1 MINLCPRVTTEY
13 KKEKRSQIIRSAI
26 KCFSKY
32 GFDKTRMD
40 DIVSESETS
49 KGTLYNYFSSK
60 EDLFQAIAE
69 DSLNLLKLQLSKVF
83 IQNKEDVM
91 TNIELAYDE
100 FRKIQREGS
109 DKVFFE
115 AIAESSRNPKLQKI
129 LREHRRKMY
138 KMVYEHTQSQTE
150 KGWYRDDVN
159 LELIAAG
166 GVSLLDGLTIGRI
179 LGIPE
184 SYNKKIWIEFHK
196 LIFDDLNSR

>member
-1 MINLCPRVTTEY
+1 LCPRVTIEY
-13 KKEKRSQIIRSAI
+13 KKEKKSQILRSAI

-32 GFDKTRMD
+32 GFDKTRME
-40 DIVSESETS
+40 DIVNESELS

-69 DSLNLLKLQLSKVF
+69 DSLNLLYLQLTNTFTK
-83 IQNKEDVM
+83 NREDIISN
-91 TNIELAYDE
+91 TERFYDE

-109 DKVFFE
+109 EKVFFE

-129 LREHRRKMY
+129 LRDHRKKLY
-138 KMVYEHTQSQTE
+138 KISYDHMQLQIK
-150 KGWYRDDVN
+150 KGWFKEDIN

-166 GVSLLDGLTIGRI
+166 VVSLFDGLTIGRI

-184 SYNKKIWIEFHK
+184 TYNKKVWVEINQLVLDGIK
-196 LIFDDLNSR
+196 ST

>member
-1 MINLCPRVTTEY
+1 MCPRVTTEY

-40 DIVSESETS
+40 DIVNESELS

-60 EDLFQAIAE
+60 EDLFEAIAE
-69 DSLNLLKLQLSKVF
+69 DSLNLLKFQLSNVF
-83 IQNKEDVM
+83 IENKEDLI
-91 TNIELAYDE
+91 TNIEGFYEE

-109 DKVFFE
+109 EKVFFE

-129 LREHRRKMY
+129 LRDHRKKIY
-138 KMVYEHTQSQTE
+138 KMCYDQMQLQFK
-150 KGWYRDDVN
+150 KGWFKDDISI
-159 LELIAAG
+159 ELIAAG
-166 GVSLLDGLTIGRI
+166 AVSLFDGLTIGRI

-184 SYNKKIWIEFHK
+184 TYNKKVWMEMNR
-196 LIFDDLNSR
+196 LILDGMKST